1 MTPASLS
8 PQHHITTLPKYQI
21 IKAVFESCENFLNAS
36 IVSSRTVGGGSI
48 CDSRLLR
55 TDKGNFF
62 LKMSQSHQASDMFE
76 VEAKG
81 LKLLA
86 ATKSLKIPE
95 VIFYSSEANVSFLLM
110 EYIEQGVPTA
120 PFWKEFGNRLAALHR
135 ESNDYFGLDSDNFIG
150 SLPQRNTPKDNWVD
164 FFILER
170 IQPQIDLA
178 VNRSAIDKVT
188 ISKFEKLYK
197 ILPEIFPEEKPAL
210 IHGDLWNGNFLVTLQ
225 GMPAVFDPSV
235 SFAHREM
242 DLAMSLLFGGF
253 DQKFYDAY
261 HDAFPLQN
269 GFEDRVGIYQLYYL
283 MVHVNLFGGS
293 YLNTVNSILSR
304 CVG

>member
-1 MTPASLS
+1 MTCDANGV
-8 PQHHITTLPKYQI
+8 ITKLPNYQI
-21 IKAVFESCENFLNAS
+21 IKAVFESCENFLGAS

-55 TDKGNFF
+55 TDKGNYF
-62 LKMSQSHQASDMFE
+62 LKMSNSPQASAMFE
-76 VEAKG
+76 AEAKG
-81 LKLLA
+81 LEMLA

-95 VIFYSSEANVSFLLM
+95 VIFYSSEDNVSFLLM

-120 PFWKEFGNRLAALHR
+120 TFWKEFGYGLAELHR
-135 ESNDYFGLDSDNFIG
+135 ESNPFFGLDSDSFIG

-178 VNRSAIDKVT
+178 VNRSAIDKDA
-188 ISKFEKLYK
+188 ISKFEKLYI

-210 IHGDLWNGNFLVTLQ
+210 IHGDLWNGNFIVTSQ
-225 GMPAVFDPSV
+225 GMPAIFDPSV
-235 SFAHREM
+235 SFAYREM
-242 DLAMSLLFGGF
+242 DLAMSMLFGGF
-253 DQKFYDAY
+253 DQKFYNAY
-261 HDAFPLQN
+261 NEAFPLQN
-269 GFEDRVGIYQLYYL
+269 GFENRVEIYQLYYL

-293 YLNTVNSILSR
+293 YLNAVKSILTKY
-304 CVG
+304 VG